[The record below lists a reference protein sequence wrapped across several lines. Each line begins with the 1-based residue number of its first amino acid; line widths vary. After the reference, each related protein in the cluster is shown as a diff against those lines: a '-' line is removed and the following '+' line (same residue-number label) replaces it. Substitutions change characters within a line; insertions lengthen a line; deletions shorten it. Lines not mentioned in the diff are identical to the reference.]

1 MAAAVARE
9 EAGGLYRRPPLAL
22 NGQAIVHS
30 LTENNKKRVWA
41 SRMVRDDELYIVQLQ
56 GIPGISLPTTLV
68 VKKCQ
73 NVNLALQVDDNVKYR
88 YNSEMF
94 LLASNSH
101 DNIIKVV
108 DLIQREDAIMLVY
121 EYPVNGSLQSWLH
134 QPMDDVRP
142 LSWPQRRVIAIGMAK
157 GLCHMHYR
165 CKRPIIHH
173 NINSN
178 NILLDQNFKPVIASF
193 DAAQMN
199 MAGLDQPLPIVGLP
213 LGNFGYAAPEYG
225 VAASKLTEKVDTYSF
240 GVLMLELVTGRMAN
254 EAGADGHLATWA
266 RNNFTKLMANQHEM
280 FQSAVDRDIPDQARY
295 MEEMA
300 IVFMLGVDCTV
311 GNPQQRPSMRMA
323 LKRLRCGFVRGPF
336 CGLLACYLL

>member
-1 MAAAVARE
+1 MQLRSHPAKTLPIE
-9 EAGGLYRRPPLAL
+9 L
-22 NGQAIVHS
+22 NGQAIVDS
-30 LTENNKKRVWA
+30 LTEINKRRVWA
-41 SRMVRDDELYIVQLQ
+41 SRMVRDDELYIVQVQ
-56 GIPGISLPTTLV
+56 GIVGISLPTTLV

-73 NVNLALQVDDNVKYR
+73 NVNLALQVDDNVKHR
-88 YNSEMF
+88 YISEML

-108 DLIQREDAIMLVY
+108 DIIQREDAIMLVY
-121 EYPVNGSLQSWLH
+121 EYPVNGRLQSWLH

-157 GLCHMHYR
+157 GLCHMHHT
-165 CKRPIIHH
+165 CKKPIVHH
-173 NINSN
+173 NINSS

-254 EAGADGHLATWA
+254 EFGADGHLATWA
-266 RNNFTKLMANQHEM
+266 RRNNFTELMANQQEM
-280 FQSAVDRDIPDQARY
+280 FQSAVDADIPDQARY

-300 IVFMLGVDCTV
+300 IVFMLGVDCTAV
-311 GNPQQRPSMRMA
+311 DPQKRPSMRMA
-323 LKRLRCGFVRGPF
+323 LKRLRRGFVRGPF
-336 CGLLACYLL
+336 RGLLTCYLL